1 MHMEQRTANEMSD
14 LGAQLRQLCGALPD
28 CRALDPQLEG
38 VREAALADLYVTLQ
52 DLTSLYYEARL
63 LSQAGPK
70 ASQSL
75 RAAAASSSGR
85 ALADYLFAHPDR
97 CDETLRSLG
106 GEFAVGEKADVFKKP
121 TPKPTLSDFTEVPV
135 FKTSGSG
142 GATNERLSRKG

>member
-1 MHMEQRTANEMSD
+1 
-14 LGAQLRQLCGALPD
+14 
-28 CRALDPQLEG
+28 LEG

-135 FKTSGSG
+135 FKASGSG